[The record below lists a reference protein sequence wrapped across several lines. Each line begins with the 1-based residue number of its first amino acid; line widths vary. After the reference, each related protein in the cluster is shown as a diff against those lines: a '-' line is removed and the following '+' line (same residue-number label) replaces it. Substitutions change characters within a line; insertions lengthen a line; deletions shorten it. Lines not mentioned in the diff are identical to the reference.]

1 MEAVHREEEHYEQLK
16 REEDI
21 LKEEKESLHQSDAAK
36 LKEQEI
42 KVSEELTAK
51 QEERQQKERQE
62 EEKKEK
68 RLDAEEKI
76 REEEEKSEKNWADI
90 EEQLYEMEEEL
101 DEIPFDEFAFFRK
114 ELCEAREDFAAFSTH
129 RRLLEEYMAKV
140 EKGEKI
146 LLKEREQQRK
156 YDGYLVELEQAG
168 KKEIRRSGNFSSL
181 RRCFTRSNQS

>member
-1 MEAVHREEEHYEQLK
+1 
-16 REEDI
+16 
-21 LKEEKESLHQSDAAK
+21 SLYQSDAAK

-42 KVSEELTAK
+42 KISEELSAK
-51 QEERQQKERQE
+51 QEERRQKERQE

-101 DEIPFDEFAFFRK
+101 GEIHFDEVAVFKK
-114 ELCEAREDFAAFSTH
+114 ELCEARENFAAFPTH
-129 RRLLEEYMAKV
+129 RRVLGEYVTKV

-146 LLKEREQQRK
+146 LLKEREHQRK
-156 YDGYLVELEQAG
+156 YDGYLVELEQSRE
-168 KKEIRRSGNFSSL
+168 KR
-181 RRCFTRSNQS
+181 NQAEREFQQFET